1 MFPFPPCIADA
12 ELNTHTGMTISFTY
26 EELHGEALRPF
37 LSDLG
42 RLRIAVFREYPYLYD
57 GDLAYEESYLETYV
71 RSERS
76 CIVLL
81 KSGDQ
86 IVGATTSLPMADESS
101 EFQAPFLA
109 AGYDLDDVFYFGESI
124 ILPAF
129 RGRGA
134 GHEFFR
140 RREAHSRRVGPF
152 RYTAFCAVDRPVDH
166 PRRPADYAGLDEFWT
181 RMGYR
186 KNSALKCALEWKEI
200 GEQVASRKTL
210 SYWLKEWV

>member
-1 MFPFPPCIADA
+1 MATP
-12 ELNTHTGMTISFTY
+12 FTY

-42 RLRIAVFREYPYLYD
+42 RLRITVFREYPYLYD
-57 GDLAYEESYLETYV
+57 GDLAYEETYLETYV

-81 KSGDQ
+81 KSGDR
-86 IVGATTSLPMADESS
+86 IVGATTCLPMTDESP
-101 EFQAPFLA
+101 EFQAAFTA
-109 AGYDLDDVFYFGESI
+109 GGYDLDDVFYFGESI
-124 ILPAF
+124 ILPEF

-140 RREAHSRRVGPF
+140 RREAHARRVGPF
-152 RYTAFCAVDRPVDH
+152 RYTAFCAVDRPEDH
-166 PRRPADYAGLDEFWT
+166 PRRPVGYEGLDEFWT

-186 KNSALKCALEWKEI
+186 KDPGLKCELEWKEI
-200 GEQVASRKTL
+200 DEEAASRKKL
-210 SYWLKEWV
+210 SYWLKEWA